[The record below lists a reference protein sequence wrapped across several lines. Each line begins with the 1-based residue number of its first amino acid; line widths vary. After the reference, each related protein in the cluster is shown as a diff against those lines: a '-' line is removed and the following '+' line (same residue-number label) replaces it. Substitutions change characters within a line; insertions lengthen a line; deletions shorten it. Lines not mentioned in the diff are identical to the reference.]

1 MSITAP
7 THNLRLPLAGT
18 PLDDVEQQRLLA
30 LLGELAR
37 FLGAPGDWGYETQI
51 GKYTIHTLALY
62 QAIRMAPNTG
72 GAKA

>member
-7 THNLRLPLAGT
+7 THNPRLPLAGT
-18 PLDDVEQQRLLA
+18 PLGEVERQRLLA

-51 GKYTIHTLALY
+51 GKYTVHTLALSEAVRRSPTAGRA
-62 QAIRMAPNTG
+62 QS
-72 GAKA
+72 

>member
-7 THNLRLPLAGT
+7 VHNPRLPLAGA
-18 PLDDVEQQRLLA
+18 PLDDVERQRLLA

-51 GKYTIHTLALY
+51 GKFTVHTLALCE
-62 QAIRMAPNTG
+62 AVRMAPAAG
-72 GAKA
+72 GRQS